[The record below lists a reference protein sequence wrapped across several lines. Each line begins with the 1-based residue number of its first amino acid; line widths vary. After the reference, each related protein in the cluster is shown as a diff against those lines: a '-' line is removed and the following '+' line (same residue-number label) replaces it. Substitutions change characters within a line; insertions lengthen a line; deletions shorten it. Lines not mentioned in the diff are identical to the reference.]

1 MSSEDSRMAREV
13 KDVVNIEVAY
23 QITDQSLEAKQ
34 NGKESALANM
44 ISRQPEK
51 YTECTLDWNPGADF
65 LYVNDKRF
73 FWRFKRVR
81 IEVMRYN
88 GQRTEALGMGT
99 MVEFRS
105 FRYAPYSSRRCMWL
119 QNGTLPSQNAKGN
132 ASISQNTYSR
142 CYDIF
147 TE

>member
-1 MSSEDSRMAREV
+1 MKALYNSIKEAEYDKKFPAAIKEESRPGILPNREELNLEGNELRRQSHG
-13 KDVVNIEVAY
+13 KRGKRRAY
-23 QITDQSLEAKQ
+23 QITDQSLEAKE

-81 IEVMRYN
+81 IEVMKYN

-99 MVEFRS
+99 M
-105 FRYAPYSSRRCMWL
+105 
-119 QNGTLPSQNAKGN
+119 
-132 ASISQNTYSR
+132 
-142 CYDIF
+142 
-147 TE
+147 

>member
-1 MSSEDSRMAREV
+1 MAREV

-51 YTECTLDWNPGADF
+51 YTECTLDWNPGPDF

-81 IEVMRYN
+81 IEVMKYN
-88 GQRTEALGMGT
+88 GQRTEALGIGT
-99 MVEFRS
+99 MVEFADGTLS
-105 FRYAPYSSRRCMWL
+105 ILHEVLYVPDGDLIYSSERGVEYDGISM
-119 QNGTLPSQNAKGN
+119 TLCVKIPSQPFDLEMNW
-132 ASISQNTYSR
+132 
-142 CYDIF
+142 
-147 TE
+147 